1 MLLILGPRSR
11 ESYGDDKIKSE
22 VMYAGERRYYLDLKE
37 NSRGRFLKVS
47 AVFKAIFVY
56 CGVCFTQIL
65 QYTVSQKKRHPVIIF
80 CITTTTQQRPFNG
93 L

>member
-1 MLLILGPRSR
+1 MLMLLILGPRSR
-11 ESYGDDKIKSE
+11 DSYGDDKIKSE

-80 CITTTTQQRPFNG
+80 LYNNNNTTTTI
-93 L
+93 

>member
-11 ESYGDDKIKSE
+11 DSYGDDKIKSE

-47 AVFKAIFVY
+47 AVFKSNICVLWSVFHSNFAIH
-56 CGVCFTQIL
+56 C
-65 QYTVSQKKRHPVIIF
+65 VSEKRHPVIIF
-80 CITTTTQQRPFNG
+80 LYNNNNTTTTV
-93 L
+93 